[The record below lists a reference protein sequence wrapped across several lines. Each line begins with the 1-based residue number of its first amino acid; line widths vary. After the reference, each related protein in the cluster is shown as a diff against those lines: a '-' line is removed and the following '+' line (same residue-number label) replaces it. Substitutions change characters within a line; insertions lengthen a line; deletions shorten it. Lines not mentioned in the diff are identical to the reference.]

1 MKSLSVKP
9 ICCAFLAFFL
19 TIAQP
24 AWVFCQQSPEE
35 VVMEQIRRH
44 VTQNMLLPAENMRIE
59 FLSRIPSMEKMSGKK
74 ITYSIE
80 SRPNEQFIGDTSFG
94 VRIFSDNIF
103 VREMTVR
110 VRIEVLRNQ
119 IISASAISRGS
130 ILTDGD
136 VTVSQKWVRSIP
148 INAVSS
154 LDEVLGKT
162 IIMGVGPNT
171 TITKTMLKE
180 ATPVKKG
187 KMVQVIL
194 DNGVMKMLTSGMAEE
209 DGAEDTIVKVRNL
222 HSNKVIFA
230 RVIGQGKVQVDF

>member
-1 MKSLSVKP
+1 MKSLHVKE
-9 ICCAFLAFFL
+9 ICCALMVFFLAL
-19 TIAQP
+19 AQP
-24 AWVFCQQSPEE
+24 SWVLCQQSQEE
-35 VVMEQIRRH
+35 LIMEQIRRH
-44 VTQNMLLPAENMRIE
+44 VTQNMPWPAENMRIE
-59 FLSRIPSMEKMSGKK
+59 FLSRITSMEKMPGKK

-80 SRPNEQFIGDTSFG
+80 SRPNEQFLGDTSFG

-103 VREMTVR
+103 VREMTAR

-119 IISASAISRGS
+119 VVSASAISRGS
-130 ILTDGD
+130 ILTDGN
-136 VTVSQKWVRSIP
+136 VTVSQKWVRNIP

-162 IIMGVGPNT
+162 LIVGVGPNT
-171 TITKTMLKE
+171 TLTKTMLRE
-180 ATPVKKG
+180 TTPVKKG

-194 DNGVMKMLTSGMAEE
+194 DNGVMKMLTSGVAEE
-209 DGAEDTIVKVRNL
+209 DGAEDTQVKVRNL

>member
-1 MKSLSVKP
+1 MKSLHVKE
-9 ICCAFLAFFL
+9 ICCALMVFFLAL
-19 TIAQP
+19 AQP
-24 AWVFCQQSPEE
+24 SWVHCQQSQEE
-35 VVMEQIRRH
+35 LIMEQIRRH
-44 VTQNMLLPAENMRIE
+44 VTQNMPWPAENMRIE
-59 FLSRIPSMEKMSGKK
+59 FLSRITSMEKMPGKK

-80 SRPNEQFIGDTSFG
+80 SRPNEQFLGDTSFG

-103 VREMTVR
+103 VREMTAR

-119 IISASAISRGS
+119 VVSASAISRGS
-130 ILTDGD
+130 ILTDGN
-136 VTVSQKWVRSIP
+136 VTVSQKWVRNIP

-162 IIMGVGPNT
+162 LIVGVGPNT
-171 TITKTMLKE
+171 TLTKTMLRE
-180 ATPVKKG
+180 TTPVKKG

-194 DNGVMKMLTSGMAEE
+194 DNGVMKMLTSGVAEE
-209 DGAEDTIVKVRNL
+209 DGAEDTQVKVRNL